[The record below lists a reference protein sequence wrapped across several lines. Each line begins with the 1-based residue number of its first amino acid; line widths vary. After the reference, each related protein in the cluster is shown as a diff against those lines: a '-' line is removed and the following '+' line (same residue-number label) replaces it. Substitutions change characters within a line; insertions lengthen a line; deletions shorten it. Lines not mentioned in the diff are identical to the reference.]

1 MSALANRKTRLIFET
16 EDAVRERGAVR
27 QVIVHATPRFALM
40 RLKGLRRKFLVSY
53 AAVYALAVRIE
64 VEARRAEKRK
74 ERRAA

>member
-1 MSALANRKTRLIFET
+1 MSALANLKTRLIFET

-53 AAVYALAVRIE
+53 AAVY
-64 VEARRAEKRK
+64 EARRAEKRK